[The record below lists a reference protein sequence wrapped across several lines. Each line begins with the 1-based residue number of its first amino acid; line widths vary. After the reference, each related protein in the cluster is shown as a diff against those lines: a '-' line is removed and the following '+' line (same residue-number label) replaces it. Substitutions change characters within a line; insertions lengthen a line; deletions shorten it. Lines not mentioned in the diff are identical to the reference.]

1 MRLIADLHIHSR
13 FSRACSKDL
22 TLGNLEAWA
31 MTKGI
36 DILATGDFTH
46 PQWFAEIEQELEPA
60 EEGLFRLKEGLKVK
74 AGSGTSGVAGTAP
87 VPPDAPDVRFI
98 LSTELS
104 CIYKKGGR
112 TRRIHLVVLAPDREA
127 VRRIIGELDR
137 RGCNLKSDGRPI
149 LGLDAEEVVRLVRQ
163 ADDDC
168 LVIPAH
174 AWTPWFSLFG
184 SESGFDSIEECFGG
198 MTPHIHAIE
207 TGLSSDPPMNWRL
220 SALDDIMLV
229 SNSDAHSTR
238 KLGREANVFD
248 LETLGYE
255 ALIDVLRKRQRDRLL
270 FTIEFFPEEGKYH
283 ADGHRN
289 CGYVCG
295 PEETARQGGI
305 CPRCGKELTRGVLGR
320 VHELADRGSGER
332 SPQAVGFRHIVP
344 LEEVIADTLG
354 KTPASKAVR
363 LAYQETIETLGS
375 EFSVLLDV
383 PIERVSSLAGI
394 RLAEAISRVREGRI
408 SVRPGYDGVFGQV
421 KVFEDEAPPAGR
433 QAALDL

>member
-305 CPRCGKELTRGVLGR
+305 
-320 VHELADRGSGER
+320 
-332 SPQAVGFRHIVP
+332 FRHIVP